1 MTENAIVRKSGQYW
15 KWVLFQCLGVGSALL
30 IFGGG
35 AFRGYGVLL
44 GLFAFIFVNAAIRCP
59 KCGARWFWLAAS
71 TKDPRWKRPRELEHC
86 PGCAAQQGAAP
97 ERADARPVS

>member
-44 GLFAFIFVNAAIRCP
+44 GLFAFIFVNAAIRFGWQLAP
-59 KCGARWFWLAAS
+59 KILGGNAHVNWNIVLGAPPNKALHRNAL
-71 TKDPRWKRPRELEHC
+71 TRVR
-86 PGCAAQQGAAP
+86 
-97 ERADARPVS
+97 